1 MNFDEMKIKVVAS
14 VRERVFFDDQFGIY
28 LQTLLVQKKMS
39 TIGCFLRSVASSAS
53 GSQLDLQY

>member
-14 VRERVFFDDQFGIY
+14 VRERVFFDNQFGIY
-28 LQTLLVQKKMS
+28 LQTLLAQKKMS
-39 TIGCFLRSVASSAS
+39 TIGCFQGSVVSPAW